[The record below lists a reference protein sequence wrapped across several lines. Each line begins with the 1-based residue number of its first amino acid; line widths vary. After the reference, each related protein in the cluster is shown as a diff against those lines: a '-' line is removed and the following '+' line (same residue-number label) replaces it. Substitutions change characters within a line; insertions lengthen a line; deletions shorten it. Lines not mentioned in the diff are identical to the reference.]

1 MELVRW
7 LCMYSKAYL
16 KSVRQ
21 CSQKGVAYQNH
32 IYLTKR
38 ASAETVKP
46 QDLTELVIHI
56 SLEEQPCYHSYEIYE
71 ARIWYFDETQ
81 SSLALSNPFL
91 LCKNNSVF
99 STLNC
104 CSEFN

>member
-1 MELVRW
+1 
-7 LCMYSKAYL
+7 MYSKVYL

-56 SLEEQPCYHSYEIYE
+56 SLEE
-71 ARIWYFDETQ
+71 
-81 SSLALSNPFL
+81 
-91 LCKNNSVF
+91 
-99 STLNC
+99 
-104 CSEFN
+104 